1 MRADA
6 RERRNAIVDA
16 ARAVFTER
24 GHDAPLDAV
33 AELAKVGIAT
43 LYRNFPTRED
53 LVTAVA
59 VATLT
64 DVREAADIALTAMPT
79 DPTNAWHTLVDRL
92 VELRLG
98 ALIPA
103 LVEHSFTEL
112 APEVLAVREVTKA
125 KMTTAIGAAQSAGL
139 VRTDLQPLE
148 FVMALAKLT
157 RPQIELSDEA
167 MPNLVP
173 RLVAVFMAG
182 LRPDG
187 TDLPV

>member
-16 ARAVFTER
+16 ARAVFAER

-33 AELAKVGIAT
+33 AELAKVASPRCIE
-43 LYRNFPTRED
+43 LPTRED

-64 DVREAADIALTAMPT
+64 DVREAADIALTAMST
-79 DPTNAWHTLVDRL
+79 DPANAWHTLVDRL

-103 LVEHSFTEL
+103 LVERSFTEL
-112 APEVLAVREVTKA
+112 APEVLAVREVTKT
-125 KMTTAIGAAQSAGL
+125 KMTATIGAAQSAGL
-139 VRTDLQPLE
+139 VRADLQPLE

>member
-1 MRADA
+1 M
-6 RERRNAIVDA
+6 
-16 ARAVFTER
+16 
-24 GHDAPLDAV
+24 
-33 AELAKVGIAT
+33 GIAT

-112 APEVLAVREVTKA
+112 APKFWQCAR
-125 KMTTAIGAAQSAGL
+125 
-139 VRTDLQPLE
+139 
-148 FVMALAKLT
+148 
-157 RPQIELSDEA
+157 
-167 MPNLVP
+167 
-173 RLVAVFMAG
+173 
-182 LRPDG
+182 
-187 TDLPV
+187 